1 MKIERKYLSSKIGN
15 VNFYF
20 KHILLQTI
28 YITIT
33 QYIVD
38 RVIYNFFLKGSSH
51 NFSQIRLSHPP
62 KMFALA
68 NHAYDISLT
77 TSVAKRKVEK

>member
-1 MKIERKYLSSKIGN
+1 MKIGRKYLSSKIRN

-38 RVIYNFFLKGSSH
+38 KVIYKKNQK
-51 NFSQIRLSHPP
+51 
-62 KMFALA
+62 ALA
-68 NHAYDISLT
+68 TISLKLDK
-77 TSVAKRKVEK
+77 AIPLKCLL

>member
-1 MKIERKYLSSKIGN
+1 MKIRRKYLSSKIRN

-38 RVIYNFFLKGSSH
+38 KVIYTKNQK
-51 NFSQIRLSHPP
+51 
-62 KMFALA
+62 ALA
-68 NHAYDISLT
+68 TISL
-77 TSVAKRKVEK
+77 KLD